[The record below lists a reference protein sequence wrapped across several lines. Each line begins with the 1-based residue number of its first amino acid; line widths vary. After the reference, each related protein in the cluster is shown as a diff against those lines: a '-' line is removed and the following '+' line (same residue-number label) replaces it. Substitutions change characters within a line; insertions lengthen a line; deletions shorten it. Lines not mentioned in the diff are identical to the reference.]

1 MQVEVHY
8 TGNEFVAFDNQ
19 GNQIKDRSIL
29 EQISFIDF
37 PGYKSSFKITL
48 DRSTKPAI
56 LNPLTVNI
64 NTHT

>member
-29 EQISFIDF
+29 EQISFMEF

-48 DRSTKPAI
+48 DISTKPAI

>member
-29 EQISFIDF
+29 EQISFMEF
-37 PGYKSSFKITL
+37 PGYKSSFKASFTIFL
-48 DRSTKPAI
+48 I
-56 LNPLTVNI
+56 
-64 NTHT
+64 

>member
-8 TGNEFVAFDNQ
+8 TGNEFVAFDDQ
-19 GNQIKDRSIL
+19 GNQIKDRSVL

-48 DRSTKPAI
+48 DKSIKPAI
-56 LNPLTVNI
+56 ITPLTVNI
-64 NTHT
+64 NTQT